1 MASPDPAVRWH
12 GPDAGPAT
20 EHRTCS
26 VPGCEAVPSAVR
38 EHRWAA
44 GRASRWSGYCRAH
57 AAMYGVLVHRGQVMV
72 RRVNWA
78 RSAG

>member
-1 MASPDPAVRWH
+1 M
-12 GPDAGPAT
+12 
-20 EHRTCS
+20 
-26 VPGCEAVPSAVR
+26 R